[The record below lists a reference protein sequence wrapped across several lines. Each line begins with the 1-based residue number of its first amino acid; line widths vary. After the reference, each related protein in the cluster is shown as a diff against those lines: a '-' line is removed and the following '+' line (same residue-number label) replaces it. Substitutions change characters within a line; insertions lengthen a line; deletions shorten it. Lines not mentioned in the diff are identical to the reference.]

1 MNTNKE
7 KSNNID
13 RAWYLLDADDKVLG
27 RLATQVAT
35 LLRGKNR
42 VEFEKSIDI
51 GNYVVVINADKIRLT
66 GKKEEQKLYRYHT
79 NYIGSL
85 KEIPYKDLRS
95 KKPDFII
102 KKAVKGML
110 PDNKLSRR
118 FMKRLKVYCGN
129 EHPHASQEIELL
141 G

>member
-7 KSNNID
+7 KSSNID

-66 GKKEEQKLYRYHT
+66 GKKKNK
-79 NYIGSL
+79 NYIV
-85 KEIPYKDLRS
+85 
-95 KKPDFII
+95 II
-102 KKAVKGML
+102 LIILVL
-110 PDNKLSRR
+110 
-118 FMKRLKVYCGN
+118 
-129 EHPHASQEIELL
+129 
-141 G
+141 